1 MQQRILTVFM
11 ALSMLLV
18 STSGC
23 IGLLQSREYME
34 HLRGDIKVKTQT
46 ETTTVEHFFN
56 QAEVNREW
64 NEKFTIDSEVT
75 AIGVYF
81 STYFGGETVK
91 ELFEQLGVLDPRE
104 VEVTITDPLGTV
116 QYNATRETSGSSPYV
131 NIEPELDGKFAS
143 GEWNINIVGT
153 GGGLFGEQDDFSLS
167 VYVDRS
173 CTIYPQEDVCVV
185 D

>member
-1 MQQRILTVFM
+1 MQQRVLTVFM

-34 HLRGDIKVKTQT
+34 HLRGDIEVLTQT
-46 ETTTVEHFFN
+46 ETTTVKHTFN
-56 QAEVNREW
+56 EPEQIEL
-64 NEKFTIDSEVT
+64 NEKFTVDSEVT

-81 STYFGGETVK
+81 TTDMA
-91 ELFEQLGVLDPRE
+91 FEGITQTLEQAGIFDPRQ
-104 VEVTITDPLGTV
+104 VEVRITDSLGTLR
-116 QYNATRETSGSSPYV
+116 YNATHDSTKTAPYV
-131 NIEPELDGKFAS
+131 NIEPGADGKFVS
-143 GEWNINIVGT
+143 GEWNINIVAT
-153 GGGLFGEQDDFSLS
+153 GGGLFNENDEFSLS

-173 CTIYPQEDVCVV
+173 CTVYPQDDVCVV

>member
-34 HLRGDIKVKTQT
+34 HLRGGIKIETQT
-46 ETTTVEHFFN
+46 ETTKVDHYFESN
-56 QAEVNREW
+56 EPQVDLD
-64 NEKFTIDSEVT
+64 EKFTVDSRVT
-75 AIGVYF
+75 TIGVYF
-81 STYFGGETVK
+81 STSFTGDWAKDQLE
-91 ELFEQLGVLDPRE
+91 ELGILDPRQ
-104 VEVTITDPLGTV
+104 VEVTITDSLGTV
-116 QYNATRETSGSSPYV
+116 QYNVIRENSGITPYV
-131 NIEPELDGKFAS
+131 NIEPAADGTFVS

-153 GGGLFGEQDDFSLS
+153 GGGLFGEQDDFLLN

-173 CTIYPQEDVCVV
+173 CTIYPQDDVCVV

>member
-1 MQQRILTVFM
+1 MQQRVLTVFM

-34 HLRGDIKVKTQT
+34 HLRGDIKVQTQT

-56 QAEVNREW
+56 QAEVGREW
-64 NEKFTIDSEVT
+64 NEKFTVDSEVT

-81 STYFGGETVK
+81 KTTMAGETVK
-91 ELFEQLGVLDPRE
+91 EIFEQLGILDPRQ
-104 VEVTITDPLGTV
+104 VEVTITDSLGTLR
-116 QYNATRETSGSSPYV
+116 YNATHDTTKTAPYV
-131 NIEPELDGKFAS
+131 NIEPGVDGKFVS

-153 GGGLFGEQDDFSLS
+153 GGGLFGEQDDFLLN

-173 CTIYPQEDVCVV
+173 CTIYPQDEVCVV